1 MVGAVAAG
9 GVGPWGS
16 GAAPSEQADIVIIG
30 AGAAGIS
37 AARRLAAMGRPY
49 VLLEASSRV
58 GGRAVTDMQT
68 FGVPFDMGAHW
79 IHMPGL
85 HPLSRLGKKAGFDIY
100 RAPDEPRLFING
112 REGSDGEYAA
122 FDDALERAEQA
133 ITAAGSAARDVP
145 ASNVLPK
152 LGSWGDTAE
161 LVVGPLSC
169 AKELNHVST
178 LDFARSE
185 EEDVDDFCRQG
196 FGALIAHLAAP
207 LSVHLDTQVTAVDL
221 RAREVVVETSRG
233 TLRCGAVIVAIPP
246 SMLVQERLRILPEP
260 TAGHRA
266 AIEGIS
272 LGAYDHIAFLLP
284 KNPFDLKADELVF
297 FRSDGRLGCALLG
310 RIGGTDLHSIEVGG
324 DVAMELARSPAAAE
338 AFAREVI
345 TRECGRS
352 VARGIAEVHATAWTR
367 EPFALGA
374 FSCAEPGA
382 AHLRHVLAEPVD
394 NRLFFAGE
402 HTHEGLWGT
411 VGGAWLSGERAAK
424 QAVRAIAP
432 KSGLPM
438 A

>member
-1 MVGAVAAG
+1 V
-9 GVGPWGS
+9 
-16 GAAPSEQADIVIIG
+16 DIVIIG

-37 AARRLAAMGRPY
+37 AARSVAAMGRPY

-112 REGSDGEYAA
+112 REGSDGEYKA
-122 FDDALERAEQA
+122 FDDAVERVERA

-152 LGSWGDTAE
+152 LGPWGDTAE

-169 AKELNHVST
+169 AKELNHIST

-185 EEDVDDFCRQG
+185 EEEVDDFCRQG
-196 FGALIAHLAAP
+196 FGTLIAHLAKP
-207 LSVHLDTQVTAVDL
+207 LSVHLDTQVTALDL
-221 RAREVVVETSRG
+221 RGRDEVVVETSRG
-233 TLRCGAVIVAIPP
+233 ILRCAAVIIAIPP
-246 SMLVQERLRILPEP
+246 SMLVQERLRILPELD
-260 TAGHRA
+260 AGHRA

-297 FRSDGRLGCALLG
+297 FRSDGRRGCALLG

-324 DVAMELARSPAAAE
+324 DVAVELAGSPAAAG

-345 TRECGRS
+345 ARECGRS
-352 VARGIAEVHATAWTR
+352 VARRIAKVRATAWTR

-374 FSCAEPGA
+374 FSCAEPGV
-382 AHLRHVLAEPVD
+382 AHLRRVLAKPID
-394 NRLFFAGE
+394 DRLFFAGE

-432 KSGLPM
+432 RRGLPM